1 MMTALY
7 FKRENLTPLPFGTL
21 AELRQNPRAA
31 AIPLHVRFQAQQAP
45 IVGTELDYF
54 AFRGLRLAAGKQ
66 ITRLGDCVVGA
77 HLAKQRGLQPG
88 GHVFSTPD
96 MAGVYPL
103 KMRVNGVLAPNGTPD
118 DDAVFVDL
126 KTSWLIEGRSHGHDD
141 LKKDESVVLKQE
153 EHNIVGNAAVRMFN
167 EVTDAN
173 IASFHFHGDIA
184 AYPVSAVIVLPQDA
198 KAEALL
204 AGQFARSKGQQL
216 IRPRDEMESLLAQL
230 VRLEGFAASALL
242 LTATSA
248 LLVTALVFALSFRL
262 RQREFA
268 TLEDVGV
275 SRRSLL
281 TVKVLEIVFV
291 GLAAVVLG
299 LLLLML
305 ASFAAPH
312 LLRWAL

>member
-1 MMTALY
+1 
-7 FKRENLTPLPFGTL
+7 
-21 AELRQNPRAA
+21 
-31 AIPLHVRFQAQQAP
+31 
-45 IVGTELDYF
+45 
-54 AFRGLRLAAGKQ
+54 
-66 ITRLGDCVVGA
+66 
-77 HLAKQRGLQPG
+77 
-88 GHVFSTPD
+88 
-96 MAGVYPL
+96 
-103 KMRVNGVLAPNGTPD
+103 
-118 DDAVFVDL
+118 
-126 KTSWLIEGRSHGHDD
+126 
-141 LKKDESVVLKQE
+141 
-153 EHNIVGNAAVRMFN
+153 
-167 EVTDAN
+167 
-173 IASFHFHGDIA
+173 
-184 AYPVSAVIVLPQDA
+184 
-198 KAEALL
+198 
-204 AGQFARSKGQQL
+204 
-216 IRPRDEMESLLAQL
+216 MESLLAQL

>member
-1 MMTALY
+1 
-7 FKRENLTPLPFGTL
+7 
-21 AELRQNPRAA
+21 
-31 AIPLHVRFQAQQAP
+31 
-45 IVGTELDYF
+45 
-54 AFRGLRLAAGKQ
+54 
-66 ITRLGDCVVGA
+66 
-77 HLAKQRGLQPG
+77 
-88 GHVFSTPD
+88 
-96 MAGVYPL
+96 
-103 KMRVNGVLAPNGTPD
+103 
-118 DDAVFVDL
+118 
-126 KTSWLIEGRSHGHDD
+126 
-141 LKKDESVVLKQE
+141 
-153 EHNIVGNAAVRMFN
+153 
-167 EVTDAN
+167 
-173 IASFHFHGDIA
+173 
-184 AYPVSAVIVLPQDA
+184 VLPQDA

-204 AGQFARSKGQQL
+204 AGQLTRSKTQQL

-242 LTATSA
+242 LTATAA

-275 SRRSLL
+275 SRRSLF